1 MKDIKKPYTFADE
14 AKRIQAKYQ
23 KRLDN
28 GDVLAKISLN
38 REMDRLKEKQE
49 VLKAQMA
56 PEQSVPQMP
65 VDPQIQQAMVPE
77 QGMDPQSVM
86 YKYGGYRKRLA
97 EGGVPGGY
105 NEVAPGIIVT
115 TNQRGESIYR
125 QRQADGSYIPLTV
138 QQVRQIQLG
147 NFNNTPSAM
156 SASIY
161 PQNNN
166 AVNVPNVDPRG
177 EGTIQTPTKVTTK
190 DTNPRTGKN
199 FTKEEVQRYNQRAR
213 NMGATSALENQGY
226 RDTSE
231 KYWSKDDLTDEEIK
245 EGNKQNKLYTDYW
258 NKLNAARDAKIAK
271 GGSNYLTVEE
281 QKAVI
286 GDKGFNDFYSAKQY
300 LNNLAT
306 TKGMNTQTFGKNE
319 ETRYSKSGDPNQDQ
333 LFGYRSAA
341 QQFYLPE
348 LNDSYSNAPTIDPN
362 NPNQSIPNQGSD
374 WTQVAN
380 EFDPYRIDDRYDT
393 GSFIAGNAGLMNR
406 FRPDQLSFDRVDPAY
421 VSYEPARQ
429 EALRQN
435 TIARNVGINNI
446 RNTAG
451 SAGQALANSL
461 ALQTGLN
468 QNLNSAMTNSSMQE
482 ANTNAMMYG
491 NTSNI
496 NSGIQRAEAMQNYT
510 DRHYVD
516 EANRER
522 LAAIGANTSGYL
534 QRLKQNRFDELGLQS
549 ASPDYYFDRS
559 GNYVAR
565 RNWIDQNKP
574 VNTVPVQNNQTTIPT
589 IEENNPLIQDIYE
602 DPYSS
607 YIMAKYGGN
616 LKRK

>member
-14 AKRIQAKYQ
+14 AKRIQSKYQ

-49 VLKAQMA
+49 ALKAQMN
-56 PEQSVPQMP
+56 PEQSTPQMP
-65 VDPQIQQAMVPE
+65 MENQMDSQMEQPMVPG
-77 QGMDPQSVM
+77 QGMESQSTM
-86 YKYGGYRKRLA
+86 YKYGGYRNKMA
-97 EGGVPGGY
+97 NGGVPGGY
-105 NEVAPGIIVT
+105 KEIVPGVIET
-115 TNQRGESIYR
+115 TNQRGEPIYR
-125 QRQADGSYIPLTV
+125 QRQADGSYAPLTV

-147 NFNNTPSAM
+147 NFNNTPSVM
-156 SASIY
+156 QASIY
-161 PQNNN
+161 PQNKPT
-166 AVNVPNVDPRG
+166 VNTTNV
-177 EGTIQTPTKVTTK
+177 TPTQPVAKVTTK
-190 DTNPRTGKN
+190 DTNPKTGKN

-213 NMGATSALENQGY
+213 NMGATSALENSGY
-226 RDTSE
+226 RDNSE

-245 EGNKQNKLYTDYW
+245 EGNKQNKVYSDYW

-281 QKAVI
+281 QKAAI
-286 GDKGFNDFYSAKQY
+286 GEKGYNDFYGAKDY
-300 LNNLAT
+300 LNKLSMS
-306 TKGMNTQTFGKNE
+306 KGMPTQTFGKNE
-319 ETRYSKSGDPNQDQ
+319 ETRYSKPGDPNQDQ

-348 LNDSYSNAPTIDPN
+348 LNDPYAEAPTNDPN
-362 NPNQSIPNQGSD
+362 NPNQSIPNQGTD

-393 GSFIAGNAGLMNR
+393 GSFIAGNAGLMKR

-421 VSYEPARQ
+421 VFYEPARQ
-429 EALRQN
+429 EAVRQN
-435 TIARNVGINNI
+435 NIARNVGINNI

-451 SAGQALANSL
+451 STGQALANTL

-468 QNLNSAMTNSSMQE
+468 QNLNSTMTNSSMQE
-482 ANTNAMMYG
+482 ANANAMMYG

-496 NSGIQRAEAMQNYT
+496 NSGIQRSEAMQNYG

-549 ASPDYYFDRS
+549 VSPDYYFDKS
-559 GNYVAR
+559 GNYVSR

-574 VNTVPVQNNQTTIPT
+574 INTVPIQNNQTITPT
-589 IEENNPLIQDIYE
+589 IEDNNPLFQNIYE